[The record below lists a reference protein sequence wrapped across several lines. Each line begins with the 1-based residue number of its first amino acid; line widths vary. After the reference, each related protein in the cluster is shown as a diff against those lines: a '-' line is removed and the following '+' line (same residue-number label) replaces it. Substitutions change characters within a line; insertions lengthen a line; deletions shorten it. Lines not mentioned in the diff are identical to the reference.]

1 VSRTLRAELLKMQT
15 MPGMWVVLLLAFPL
29 TCLFILFS
37 FLNAGSHLY
46 PHQTFAAV
54 HSLSERRLLLGAGFR
69 TATLL
74 APVMG
79 VLCITTEY
87 RHKTITG
94 TLLLTPQRSLVL
106 GAKVLATAIWSIGMA
121 AVTFVAVGALG
132 LTWNAALGGS
142 TSSVLDQFGAVV
154 PQLFVVTVLLGLFGL
169 GFGTLVKNQV
179 AGVLIT
185 IGESLILEGLIILL
199 FVAVFHYDLN
209 WLPGEA
215 TASFAGIIAK
225 GASFGGD
232 GNSTTFTLLPWWA
245 GGLVMLGWG
254 IGPLTIGYFTTFR
267 RDVT

>member
-1 VSRTLRAELLKMQT
+1 MIRTVRAELLKMRT
-15 MPGMWVVLLLAFPL
+15 MPGMWVVLLLSFPL

-37 FLNAGSHLY
+37 FLNAGHHSF
-46 PHQTFAAV
+46 PMQTFGPV
-54 HSLSERRLLLGAGFR
+54 HNLSQERLLLGAGFR

-74 APVMG
+74 APVLG

-94 TLLLTPQRSLVL
+94 TLLLTPQRDRVL
-106 GAKVLATAIWSIGMA
+106 AAKVIATAIWTLGMA
-121 AVTFVAVGALG
+121 AVTFVAVFAVG
-132 LTWNAALGGS
+132 LPWNAGLGG
-142 TSSVLDQFGAVV
+142 TASSVLDQVGAVV
-154 PQLFVVTVLLGLFGL
+154 PQMFAVTVLLGLFGL

-185 IGESLILEGLIILL
+185 IGESLILEGLIVLL
-199 FVAVFHYDLN
+199 FIAVFHYDLN

-225 GASFGGD
+225 GASFGG
-232 GNSTTFTLLPWWA
+232 GGSTTFSLLPWWA
-245 GGLVMLGWG
+245 GGLTMLGWG
-254 IGPLTIGYFTTFR
+254 LGPLAIGYFTTFR